1 MLLSVALNIITACFD
16 AIGVGAVV
24 PFVALI
30 SMPDL
35 FVRYPVLT
43 DWVPQGLQHDRAALV
58 VAAAGLFALIYLLRA
73 ASSLA
78 SAMVVARLQG
88 ALARDVCRVLFVSYI
103 RQPWAYHLEKGP
115 AYFTTRLSPSVDM
128 ANGTVQGMLQFGVEA
143 LTAALVFLVVV
154 WANPLAALV
163 SVLVLGLP
171 AAFIYHLIRGKAR
184 RLGQETQDIAERGIK
199 VMLSG
204 IGGIKEL
211 KVLGREDHFQKQ
223 YWELQDRWGLL
234 IGRYSLYRSA
244 PRAILEFGAVA
255 AVLAMCVVLAKQGRI
270 DHLVPVLGLYA
281 AAAFRLL
288 PAVYQLLSS
297 LTTIQRNRSGLAM
310 VADDIRIMPPPE
322 TEQAI
327 AHRPIG
333 TKPLHRIEVKDV
345 CFNYRPEL
353 PLVLDRINLTIQ
365 AGETIGFV
373 GSTGAGKST
382 LVDLL
387 LGLLQPS
394 SGRILV
400 DGQEISENL
409 RGWQKRIGHVPQVIY
424 LVDDTIRRNVCLG
437 LADDAIDEDQVWLSL
452 SAAQLAGF
460 VRSLPEGLDT
470 VAGERGV
477 KLSGGQR
484 QRIGIARALYH
495 QPEVLVLD
503 EATSALDN
511 TTEADF
517 MRAIDRLRGQ
527 KTIILVAHRLTTLQ
541 KCDRIVAIENG
552 CAAEIG
558 TYDALLAKTRHLGLK
573 IYSDNDQRQQTG

>member
-1 MLLSVALNIITACFD
+1 
-16 AIGVGAVV
+16 
-24 PFVALI
+24 
-30 SMPDL
+30 
-35 FVRYPVLT
+35 
-43 DWVPQGLQHDRAALV
+43 
-58 VAAAGLFALIYLLRA
+58 
-73 ASSLA
+73 
-78 SAMVVARLQG
+78 
-88 ALARDVCRVLFVSYI
+88 
-103 RQPWAYHLEKGP
+103 
-115 AYFTTRLSPSVDM
+115 
-128 ANGTVQGMLQFGVEA
+128 
-143 LTAALVFLVVV
+143 
-154 WANPLAALV
+154 
-163 SVLVLGLP
+163 
-171 AAFIYHLIRGKAR
+171 
-184 RLGQETQDIAERGIK
+184 
-199 VMLSG
+199 
-204 IGGIKEL
+204 
-211 KVLGREDHFQKQ
+211 
-223 YWELQDRWGLL
+223 
-234 IGRYSLYRSA
+234 
-244 PRAILEFGAVA
+244 
-255 AVLAMCVVLAKQGRI
+255 
-270 DHLVPVLGLYA
+270 VLGLYA

-297 LTTIQRNRSGLAM
+297 LTTIQRYRSGLAM
-310 VADDIRIMPPPE
+310 VGDDIRIMPPPE